1 MVAEDAGEQ
10 VVLIHISGD
19 AGSHLSVL
27 KLKSTNLVAQALS
40 EYSDP
45 AALPLLVHEVNFLDW
60 PLIYFVHTFKGATV
74 GFGTPPGWVGPTV
87 STDVQVE
94 SL

>member
-10 VVLIHISGD
+10 VILFHIGRI
-19 AGSHLSVL
+19 GSHLSVL
-27 KLKSTNLVAQALS
+27 KLKSADLVAQALS
-40 EYSDP
+40 EYSVP
-45 AALPLLVHEVNFLDW
+45 AALPLSVHEVNFLDW